1 MQYHMNISYTNPR
14 KVRHT
19 LGKLSAPLPPKISP
33 VSAESEWRTTVLNPI
48 LTRGVCLPM
57 CESGLGRLVLWWA
70 PRMRQ
75 KLRNKGQADPTWL
88 FRYTGMIL

>member
-48 LTRGVCLPM
+48 LTRGVCAFQCASLDLAGLF
-57 CESGLGRLVLWWA
+57 SGGRLA
-70 PRMRQ
+70 CAKNCGTRD
-75 KLRNKGQADPTWL
+75 KLTPPGYSDTQ
-88 FRYTGMIL
+88 G

>member
-57 CESGLGRLVLWWA
+57 CEQVRVWSWQAGPLVGA
-70 PRMRQ
+70 SHAAKIAEQ
-75 KLRNKGQADPTWL
+75 GTS
-88 FRYTGMIL
+88 